1 MDTKAVD
8 GDATK
13 VLQRASK
20 QVQTATT
27 KKHALTRTEVFNL
40 LQECFAPE
48 ATTPCKILGFRLAG
62 LAPSCITT
70 EVWQLILD
78 AAVKE
83 LAGAAAQGAAPV
95 LVHSIPVF
103 DVLPLTLTLGFLQ
116 QQEMEPL
123 KKIQA
128 CVNHESIDVRC
139 VALATFSRVSILCTK
154 VLFARG
160 LTRFPFD
167 SNEARIVAQQ
177 DVTSILID
185 IWKLNLQAA
194 EAEAPEVAAVAF
206 SNLAHLFGR
215 SHAIRSLSSQHP
227 RRQEGGLDELVSWLF
242 DQAYPRFG
250 MFKANAQLLPMNSQ
264 LHAMKWLSM
273 VAYMLMQKSGACT
286 PGIAI
291 AIVELDATAAVDDNK
306 GTVRVRADL
315 VAADLVESWCLPAYV
330 NASLTQAYPICEAI
344 AIVMQHPLQTYN
356 RLQWSSVLVS
366 RLTAIIRSST
376 MTRQRHDVI
385 RVQVLLLD
393 WTNTL
398 DFTNVVG
405 PALDSIAGLEN
416 PTTRLGLLYDLW
428 HAMVARVCR
437 KRQFA
442 LLDSICASSYFHGL
456 PLGQV
461 KGKSSQAY
469 EIFRALVEA
478 LLFCS
483 HPNHPQARLVVLQQF
498 VAVLA
503 NKSTTDLRTAT
514 LVLFTALLTQLC
526 QDSSPA
532 PPVLDFLS
540 NVVLP
545 LAPKVPSPNVRV
557 QLYWLGLK
565 FAPNHTG
572 GGGHSHTIMAWVE
585 VELLALQ
592 TSKDGAGLP
601 SSTTYNDG
609 VLGGGDENVHTV
621 DVHVLGRFYALLQCL
636 RCLLAKDASLKQR
649 AVQILAQVRVRN
661 SIHRVISDTVVQTIE
676 DMTGMGSRGH
686 VLSLELA
693 SAFVLPELFSP
704 ASLFPCRSSGLA
716 ATTGPVVAQWTEEVE
731 TVVTGSCDPLC
742 LKISYREPEDYPEDI
757 ALCVTCCNVSNVSW
771 SDFSIGV
778 GVTGPVTLVDTSN
791 NMHIRVT
798 GEVKPHGMFKSE
810 KLFRFSRFSRAR
822 FYFRVELESVTS
834 SPEVPATVM
843 GLTNPYHMP
852 FDALFHLPD
861 STLWTAAYFQM
872 AWQTAETNKVYK
884 IQAKATKSVTPHH
897 RHAKVAYVADVSV
910 ATDWFVQMAFLTW
923 TKWNECVCATISV
936 ARDDAA
942 NLWHGT
948 MEVRSTDGVL
958 MEVAKAP
965 RDFLGVLVKS
975 TFDLTEDIVV
985 ERPAA
990 CVSPRH
996 RTYGLSWTIIA
1007 SVTAYVTR

>member
-1 MDTKAVD
+1 
-8 GDATK
+8 
-13 VLQRASK
+13 
-20 QVQTATT
+20 
-27 KKHALTRTEVFNL
+27 
-40 LQECFAPE
+40 
-48 ATTPCKILGFRLAG
+48 
-62 LAPSCITT
+62 
-70 EVWQLILD
+70 
-78 AAVKE
+78 
-83 LAGAAAQGAAPV
+83 
-95 LVHSIPVF
+95 
-103 DVLPLTLTLGFLQ
+103 
-116 QQEMEPL
+116 
-123 KKIQA
+123 
-128 CVNHESIDVRC
+128 
-139 VALATFSRVSILCTK
+139 
-154 VLFARG
+154 
-160 LTRFPFD
+160 
-167 SNEARIVAQQ
+167 
-177 DVTSILID
+177 
-185 IWKLNLQAA
+185 
-194 EAEAPEVAAVAF
+194 
-206 SNLAHLFGR
+206 
-215 SHAIRSLSSQHP
+215 
-227 RRQEGGLDELVSWLF
+227 
-242 DQAYPRFG
+242 
-250 MFKANAQLLPMNSQ
+250 
-264 LHAMKWLSM
+264 
-273 VAYMLMQKSGACT
+273 
-286 PGIAI
+286 
-291 AIVELDATAAVDDNK
+291 
-306 GTVRVRADL
+306 
-315 VAADLVESWCLPAYV
+315 
-330 NASLTQAYPICEAI
+330 
-344 AIVMQHPLQTYN
+344 MQHPLQTYN

-416 PTTRLGLLYDLW
+416 PTYVDSFIFPYPKRLVL
-428 HAMVARVCR
+428 C
-437 KRQFA
+437 K
-442 LLDSICASSYFHGL
+442 
-456 PLGQV
+456 P
-461 KGKSSQAY
+461 SQAY

-483 HPNHPQARLVVLQQF
+483 HPNHPQAHLVVLQQF

-503 NKSTTDLRTAT
+503 NKSTTELRTAT

-572 GGGHSHTIMAWVE
+572 GGGHSHPIMAWVE

-609 VLGGGDENVHTV
+609 ILGGGDENVRTV
-621 DVHVLGRFYALLQCL
+621 DAHVLGRFYALLQCL

-661 SIHRVISDTVVQTIE
+661 SFHRVISDTVVQTIE
-676 DMTGMGSRGH
+676 DITGMGSRGH
-686 VLSLELA
+686 VLSLELT

-704 ASLFPCRSSGLA
+704 ASLFPSRSSGKQS
-716 ATTGPVVAQWTEEVE
+716 ATPFHPVAQWTEEVE

-897 RHAKVAYVADVSV
+897 RHAKVAYVADVSM
-910 ATDWFVQMAFLTW
+910 ATDWFVQ
-923 TKWNECVCATISV
+923 CVCATISV

-996 RTYGLSWTIIA
+996 QIVKRA
-1007 SVTAYVTR
+1007 VSVDVMAKESAVTTPTVTRRALISFFGGK